1 MMLSRFFKLP
11 LVALIIISLL
21 GCCMEIDIS
30 LPSFPSIMAFFG
42 STEAQV
48 QNTLSLNFLAFCL
61 SGLLYGPLSETLGRR
76 GLMIFGATCFLI
88 GAVGCVFSFSIYQ
101 LMFWRFIQGLGA
113 SSTLVMGFAMISDRY
128 SGKEAANYIG
138 KINAY
143 VTIFMAA
150 APILGS
156 AIINYFTWR
165 ANFTFVAIIALIS
178 WLFLV
183 FQLPE
188 TKTERQPLKLLTL
201 CRDYYTVS
209 THGKFLLYA
218 SMPNM
223 LVTAYLTFVGSAAF
237 YYINTC
243 QLSYFQFALQQGLIV
258 LLFSLTSF
266 FSDKVIRTIGDRK
279 AVKFGMICCVI
290 STLLFTYFAFYH
302 LESPRLITFAM
313 CWMAV
318 GCAFPMSVIFAKSLE
333 ILPNLKGVCSSF
345 IMSTRLLFSSGAVA
359 LTGLW
364 FDGSMRPVALVIDGA
379 IILGVGMYFLIE
391 QLTAHEEV
399 SSRSSDPEVAL

>member
-1 MMLSRFFKLP
+1 MQSTRFQLP
-11 LVALIIISLL
+11 LVALIVISLL

-30 LPSFPSIMAFFG
+30 LPSFPSIMTFFG

-101 LMFWRFIQGLGA
+101 LMLWRFIQGLGA

-128 SGKEAANYIG
+128 SGEVAARYIG

-165 ANFTFVAIIALIS
+165 ANFSFVAIIALIS
-178 WLFLV
+178 WLFLLW
-183 FQLPE
+183 QLPE
-188 TKTERQPLKLLTL
+188 TKTEKQPLKVMNIFK
-201 CRDYYTVS
+201 DYWTVS
-209 THGKFLLYA
+209 THGKFLIYA

-223 LVTAYLTFVGSAAF
+223 LVTAYLTFVGSASF

-243 QLSYFQFALQQGLIV
+243 KLSYFQFAMQQGLIV

-266 FSDKVIRTIGDRK
+266 YAEKVISRIGSRK
-279 AVKFGMICCVI
+279 AVHLGIVCCAI
-290 STLLFTYFAFYH
+290 SIVLFTYFAFQYPD
-302 LESPRLITFAM
+302 SPRLITFAM

-318 GCAFPMSVIFAKSLE
+318 GCAFPMSVTFAQSLE

-345 IMSTRLLFSSGAVA
+345 IMSTRLFISSGAVA

-379 IILGVGMYFLIE
+379 IILGIGMYFIIE
-391 QLTAHEEV
+391 RMMLPKESLLETA
-399 SSRSSDPEVAL
+399 

>member
-1 MMLSRFFKLP
+1 
-11 LVALIIISLL
+11 
-21 GCCMEIDIS
+21 MEIDIS
-30 LPSFPSIMAFFG
+30 LPSFPSIMIFFD
-42 STEAQV
+42 STETQV

-61 SGLLYGPLSETLGRR
+61 SGLLYGPLSESLGRR

-113 SSTLVMGFAMISDRY
+113 SSTLVIGFTMISDRY
-128 SGKEAANYIG
+128 SGEIAVNYIG

-156 AIINYFTWR
+156 VIINYFTWR

-183 FQLPE
+183 LQLPE
-188 TKTERQPLKLLTL
+188 TKTERQPLKLFTL
-201 CRDYYTVS
+201 FKDYRTVCL
-209 THGKFLLYA
+209 HGKFLIYA

-223 LVTAYLTFVGSAAF
+223 LVTAYLTFVASASF

-243 QLSYFQFALQQGLIV
+243 KLSYFQFAMQQGLIV
-258 LLFSLTSF
+258 SLFSLTSF
-266 FSDKVIRTIGDRK
+266 YADKMITRIGGHK
-279 AVKFGMICCVI
+279 AVNFGMICCAI
-290 STLLFTYFAFYH
+290 SITLFTYFAFKYPG
-302 LESPRLITFAM
+302 SPRLITFAM
-313 CWMAV
+313 CWMAI
-318 GCAFPMSVIFAKSLE
+318 GCAFPMSVTFAKSLE

-345 IMSTRLLFSSGAVA
+345 IMSTRLLFSSGAIV
-359 LTGLW
+359 LTGLL

-379 IILGVGMYFLIE
+379 ILLGIGLYFIMKHME
-391 QLTAHEEV
+391 AREETLCKV
-399 SSRSSDPEVAL
+399 PTIIPIA

>member
-1 MMLSRFFKLP
+1 MLSRLFKLP
-11 LVALIIISLL
+11 LVALIVISLL

-30 LPSFPSIMAFFG
+30 LPSFPSIMTYFG
-42 STEAQV
+42 STAAQV
-48 QNTLSLNFLAFCL
+48 QNTLSLNFLAFCI
-61 SGLLYGPLSETLGRR
+61 SGLLYGPLSESWGRR

-88 GAVGCVFSFSIYQ
+88 GAIGCVFSYSIYQ

-128 SGKEAANYIG
+128 SGEVAANYIG

-156 AIINYFTWR
+156 AIINYFNWR

-178 WLFLV
+178 WLFLMW
-183 FQLPE
+183 QLPE
-188 TKTERQPLKLLTL
+188 TKTKKQPLNIWTIVN
-201 CRDYYTVS
+201 DYWTVLS
-209 THGKFLLYA
+209 HGKFLLYA

-223 LVTAYLTFVGSAAF
+223 LVTAYLTFVGSASF

-243 QLSYFQFALQQGLIV
+243 QLSYFQFAMQQGLIV

-266 FSDKVIRTIGDRK
+266 YADKVIAKIGGRK
-279 AVKFGMICCVI
+279 AVNFGMLCCAI
-290 STLLFTYFAFYH
+290 SIAFFTYFAFQYPN
-302 LESPRLITFAM
+302 SPHLITFSM

-318 GCAFPMSVIFAKSLE
+318 GCAFPMSVTFAQSLE
-333 ILPNLKGVCSSF
+333 ILPNLKGACSSF
-345 IMSTRLLFSSGAVA
+345 IMSTRLFLSSGAVA
-359 LTGLW
+359 LTGLF
-364 FDGSMRPVALVIDGA
+364 FDGSMRPVVLVIDGA
-379 IILGVGMYFLIE
+379 IILGIALYFIIE
-391 QLTAHEEV
+391 RMIAPEESLLKV
-399 SSRSSDPEVAL
+399 T